1 MNTLTNYVN
10 HSERRLFAFPMM
22 NSNIGNICL
31 TSQCAVTMALFAVW
45 VGTKALTA
53 EL

>member
-22 NSNIGNICL
+22 NSNIGNIQYASL
-31 TSQCAVTMALFAVW
+31 LSVQ
-45 VGTKALTA
+45 
-53 EL
+53 